1 MKNLIVLNKE
11 NEYFVDRCF
20 TIELL
25 HGGIYEIYEDCERDA
40 VDSLIDYFEANR
52 DKFEGY
58 FFTDEELLELD
69 NGEEYLSGG
78 NCGTYITFESHEIM
92 IKEVVK

>member
-1 MKNLIVLNKE
+1 MNNLIVLNKE

-25 HGGIYEIYEDCERDA
+25 YGGIYEIYENCEGDA
-40 VDSLIDYFEANR
+40 LDTLIDYFEANR
-52 DKFEGY
+52 DRFKGY
-58 FFTDEELLELD
+58 FFTDEELFELD
-69 NGEEYLSGG
+69 NEDDYLYGG
-78 NCGTYITFESHEIM
+78 NCGTYITFQSHEVR